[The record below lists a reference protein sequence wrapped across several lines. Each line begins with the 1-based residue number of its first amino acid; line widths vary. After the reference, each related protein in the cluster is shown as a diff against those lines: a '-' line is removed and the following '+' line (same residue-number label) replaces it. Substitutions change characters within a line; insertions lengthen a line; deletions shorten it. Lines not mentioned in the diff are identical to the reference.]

1 MITCIVKLLINLLEA
16 IMKVIVVGATHAGT
30 TAINEI
36 LTQNPETE
44 VIVYERNDNVSFLSC
59 GIALYLQGE
68 VKDVN
73 GLFYSNP
80 TQLAENGATVHME
93 HEVLSIDTTNKTMR
107 VRNLATGE
115 EFTDTY
121 DKLVMTTGSVPVKPG
136 IPGIENKNIYYCK
149 NFHDSQTLFAKTEEI
164 KSVIIIGAGYIGVE
178 LAEAFQTHN
187 KQVTIIDGMPS
198 IMNKYFDS
206 EYTKRAT
213 DLFTSKGIKVATDEL
228 VQEFTGTD
236 HITVTT
242 NKHQYTADIVVLAIG
257 FKPNTY
263 LLQDQVEMLNNGA
276 IIINEYMQTS
286 NPDIFAAGDAA
297 TVNYNPTQTK
307 EYIPLATNAIR
318 QGKLI
323 GQNIFGPRVKYMGT
337 QATSGLQLFGMNF
350 VASGLTQSSA
360 KLHGL
365 AFDSVTIEDNFRPE
379 FMSTTEPVLMTLL
392 WEQTSRKILGVQLSS
407 RHDISAAANG
417 VSIAMQA
424 GFTIDQLA
432 MVDMLFQ
439 PWFDRPF
446 NYLNILAQAAQR
458 KADM

>member
-1 MITCIVKLLINLLEA
+1 
-16 IMKVIVVGATHAGT
+16 MKTIIIGATHAGT

-44 VIVYERNDNVSFLSC
+44 VVVYERNDNVSFLSC

-80 TQLAENGATVHME
+80 TQLAAMGASIHME
-93 HEVLSIDTTNKTMR
+93 HEVLSIDSINKTMQ
-107 VRNLATGE
+107 VRNLTTGE

-121 DKLVMTTGSVPVKPG
+121 DKLVMTTGSVPVKPV

-149 NFHDSQTLFAKTEEI
+149 NFQDSQTLFARTEEI

-178 LAEAFQTHN
+178 LAEAFQANN
-187 KQVTIIDGMPS
+187 KEVTIIDGMPS
-198 IMNKYFDS
+198 IMNKYFD
-206 EYTKRAT
+206 EQYTQRAT
-213 DLFTSKGIKVATDEL
+213 DLFTRNGIKVVTDEL
-228 VQEFTGTD
+228 VEEFTGTEK
-236 HITVTT
+236 ITVTT
-242 NKHQYTADIVVLAIG
+242 NKQQHTADIVVLTIG

-263 LLQDQVEMLNNGA
+263 LLNGQVEMLNNGA
-276 IIINEYMQTS
+276 IITNEYMQTS
-286 NPDIFAAGDAA
+286 NPNIFAAGDAT

-318 QGKLI
+318 QGKLV
-323 GQNIFGPRVKYMGT
+323 GQNIFGNRVKYMGT

-350 VASGLTQSSA
+350 VASGLTQSTA
-360 KLHGL
+360 KTHGL
-365 AFDSVTIEDNFRPE
+365 AFDSVTIEDNYRPE
-379 FMSTTEPVLMTLL
+379 FMSTTEPVLMTLV
-392 WEQTSRKILGVQLSS
+392 WEKISRKILGVQLSS
-407 RHDISAAANG
+407 RHDVSAAANAI
-417 VSIAMQA
+417 SIAMQA
-424 GFTIDQLA
+424 DFTIDQLA

-446 NYLNILAQAAQR
+446 NYLNILAQAAQK
-458 KADM
+458 KANL